1 MPSLKITVCKAITG
15 IAALA
20 SVFFTVDHASA
31 QGDYPARSV
40 RIVVP
45 YATGGGSDILA
56 RQIGASLQT
65 IWGQGV
71 VVDNKAGA
79 AGNIGSQ
86 EVARAPA
93 DGYTLVLQNNTM
105 ITNLAVNGKLPYDA
119 EKDLTP
125 IMLLG
130 VTPLALVAHP
140 SLHVN
145 NIKELVALSKAK
157 PDTLAY
163 GSCGIGSPHHFAME
177 LLKEKTGITA
187 AHAGYKGCS
196 PAVTDVLGGQI
207 PLAVVSAN
215 LVVPHVKSGKLKVLG
230 VTTPQRYSLLP
241 DTPTFEEQGMKPF
254 DLGNWF
260 ALMGPGN
267 LPPAIVKKIAA
278 DVEKVLADP
287 AVQNNL
293 TLAGVEI
300 TKGSAPE
307 LAKLI
312 QADTVKFKQV
322 AKSANIKPE

>member
-1 MPSLKITVCKAITG
+1 MRTFKTTVLT
-15 IAALA
+15 ALA
-20 SVFFTVDHASA
+20 AVFLTTGHAQA
-31 QGDYPARSV
+31 QPENYPTRAV

-45 YATGGGSDILA
+45 YGAGGGSDILA

-65 IWGQGV
+65 LWGQGV
-71 VVDNKAGA
+71 VVDNKPGA

-86 EVARAPA
+86 EVARATA

-105 ITNLAVNGKLPYDA
+105 ITNLAVNGKLPYDP

-125 IMLLG
+125 IMVLG

-140 SLHVN
+140 SL
-145 NIKELVALSKAK
+145 NISNVKELVALAKAK

-177 LLKEKTGITA
+177 LLKEKTSITA
-187 AHAGYKGCS
+187 AHAGYKGCA
-196 PAVTDVLGGQI
+196 PAVSDVLGGQI

-241 DTPTFEEQGMKPF
+241 DTPTFEEQGLKPF
-254 DLGNWF
+254 DLANWF

-267 LPPAIVKKIAA
+267 LPPAVVKKITA

-300 TKGSAPE
+300 TKGSALE
-307 LAKLI
+307 LSKMI
-312 QADTVKFKQV
+312 QADTVKFRQL